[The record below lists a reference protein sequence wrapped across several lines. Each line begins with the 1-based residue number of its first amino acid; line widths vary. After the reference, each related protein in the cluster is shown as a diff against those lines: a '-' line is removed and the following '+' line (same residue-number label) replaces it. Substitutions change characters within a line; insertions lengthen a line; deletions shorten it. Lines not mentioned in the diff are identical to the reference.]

1 MHQKEGIT
9 KSVFIG
15 AKQIEITKLVKNC
28 SEKLVYIQQIGYL
41 CLKIYGCTDIDKTN
55 ANKICAYSD
64 TLMAQKNS
72 LESQGLERSA
82 SCRIAQDRLLP
93 EARTGL
99 SGALPAVCLT
109 AWQACLLGRKVRCCP
124 EKESMHKKKGEQG
137 AAGPER
143 NPCLLSLVTC
153 RPVLCLSTP
162 GSAGRTCFPEGQRAS
177 G

>member
-1 MHQKEGIT
+1 MHQKKDT
-9 KSVFIG
+9 TQLAQKR
-15 AKQIEITKLVKNC
+15 IEITKLVKNC

-72 LESQGLERSA
+72 LESQVLERSA

-124 EKESMHKKKGEQG
+124 EKESMHKKRESKGRRDPKG
-137 AAGPER
+137 VPVCSAL
-143 NPCLLSLVTC
+143 PCRLSACLVPVYSGLC
-153 RPVLCLSTP
+153 RKNLFS
-162 GSAGRTCFPEGQRAS
+162 
-177 G
+177 